1 LADDLAWLQR
11 TARTLSR
18 TAPQRKPGIYRRP
31 AIALP
36 GLILVTDP
44 ARTPEPAALAAGL
57 PRGCGV
63 IYRSFGESE
72 AGDTARR
79 LARVAKAR
87 GLVLLIGAD
96 ALRVA
101 GAGAHLPERLAHRAG
116 AIKRA
121 RPGVLVT
128 AAAHSL
134 AAALKARRYGADAV
148 LLSTVF
154 ESRSPSAGR
163 PLGPVRFAALVR
175 KAGLPVYALGGVTR
189 QNAPRLKGSG
199 AAGLAMV
206 EGLVRVLAQPGRRGL

>member
-1 LADDLAWLQR
+1 MR
-11 TARTLSR
+11 
-18 TAPQRKPGIYRRP
+18 
-31 AIALP
+31 LP

-44 ARTPEPAALAAGL
+44 ERTPDPVALARLL
-57 PRGCGV
+57 PRGSGV
-63 IYRSFGESE
+63 IYRPFGEPG
-72 AGDTARR
+72 ARKTARR

-96 ALRVA
+96 AVRVA
-101 GAGAHLPERLAHRAG
+101 GAGVHLPERLAHRAG
-116 AIKRA
+116 AMKRA
-121 RPGVLVT
+121 RAGVLVT

-154 ESRSPSAGR
+154 KSRSPSASR

-175 KAGLPVYALGGVTR
+175 RAGLPVYALGGVKTK
-189 QNAPRLKGSG
+189 NAPRLLGSG

-206 EGLVRVLAQPGRRGL
+206 AGLITALKQREAR